1 MRCSGFQHIAVNG
14 GRPGGYDMKRAALL
28 LALTVAGMSGCA
40 ALSFSRQPD
49 AREQLN
55 LGVAALEAQDYPRA
69 RALLEP
75 LYRERWED
83 RIGQQAML
91 ALIAADLDN
100 RNPDRRLWAAAEM
113 SARLLSIPDLEPWLI
128 PVGESYY
135 LLALE
140 LGAQE
145 ERLAQADAARAAAE
159 AEVAAVERELP
170 ASAAESVPARIAR
183 ITTERETLRRRV
195 SQLEAEAQ
203 ARDKELQETKQELER
218 VKQTIRH

>member
-1 MRCSGFQHIAVNG
+1 MI
-14 GRPGGYDMKRAALL
+14 RAALL
-28 LALTVAGMSGCA
+28 LALTTAGVTGCA

-49 AREQLN
+49 ARERLN
-55 LGVAALEAQDYPRA
+55 QGVAALEARDYA
-69 RALLEP
+69 GGRALLEP
-75 LYRERWED
+75 LYREHWQERV
-83 RIGQQAML
+83 GQQAML

-100 RNPDRRLWAAAEM
+100 RNPERRLWSAAEM
-113 SARLLSIPDLEPWLI
+113 SARLLSIPELEPWLI

-145 ERLAQADAARAAAE
+145 ERVARADAARAAAE

-170 ASAAESVPARIAR
+170 ASAVESVTARINR
-183 ITTERETLRRRV
+183 ITTEREALLRRV
-195 SQLEAEAQ
+195 SQLELEAEA
-203 ARDKELQETKQELER
+203 RTKELNDTKQELER